1 LESEGFE
8 IAFNEPKRK
17 DELDDNATSNLSKE
31 KLKEIY
37 SQKVKIIDCFING
50 LKLADSIKQTWL
62 IFNGA
67 IIIWNQ
73 YLNIFKNPTND
84 NKLLPDI

>member
-17 DELDDNATSNLSKE
+17 DELDDNTTSDLSKE

-37 SQKVKIIDCFING
+37 N
-50 LKLADSIKQTWL
+50 
-62 IFNGA
+62 
-67 IIIWNQ
+67 
-73 YLNIFKNPTND
+73 
-84 NKLLPDI
+84 